1 MDQKKTFDDLI
12 KIQDDGTAFFTIN
25 QPGKGTGDNYFG
37 KFHVHCMLT
46 ANQILSAGKSYRT
59 LLGQNMAFADSTE
72 INLAFAISQLE
83 QRIIKAPSFWN
94 GGNLKDLDII
104 MLVLD
109 MAVAAEEKYREIQ
122 KEEAAQA
129 LDILRK
135 NYEEYV
141 SSSKPSAS
149 RKKASTLGNGEDGE
163 DQEDFELDEE
173 ESQIDE

>member
-1 MDQKKTFDDLI
+1 MDQKSLFKEQI
-12 KIQDDGTAFFTIN
+12 KVQDDGTAFFTIN
-25 QPGKGTGDNYFG
+25 KPGKGTGENYFG

-46 ANQILSAGKSYRT
+46 ANQILSAGKSYRS

-83 QRIIKAPSFWN
+83 QRIIKSPSFWN

-109 MAVAAEEKYREIQ
+109 MAIAAEEIYRDQQ
-122 KEEAAQA
+122 KEEAAAA

-141 SSSKPSAS
+141 SSSKPAS
-149 RKKASTLGNGEDGE
+149 KKKASTLGDGDVVEDEE
-163 DQEDFELDEE
+163 DVQLDEE
-173 ESQIDE
+173 EADIGE